1 MNQSTP
7 RQRRLQAER
16 EQRMTNIQEAVRMI
30 LGSFLLAAIFVVFVL
45 I

>member
-7 RQRRLQAER
+7 RQRRLRAEH
-16 EQRMTNIQEAVRMI
+16 EVSMAKIHEAVRMI
-30 LGSFLLAAIFVVFVL
+30 LGGFLLAAIFVVFVL